1 MLIKNR
7 TNDLIMLHCAA
18 NRQLHRKKII
28 STRDTKKMKNAAKQH
43 TRPLLKEKSTI
54 ISKAPKIR
62 KIWLLSGKKYETRKG
77 GLATGK
83 LDQNIFK
90 AP

>member
-18 NRQLHRKKII
+18 NLQQHRKKLI
-28 STRDTKKMKNAAKQH
+28 SIRDPKKIKNAAKQH
-43 TRPLLKEKSTI
+43 TRSLLKEKSTI
-54 ISKAPKIR
+54 ISKSPRIR
-62 KIWLLSGKKYETRKG
+62 KIWLLSGKTYETRKG
-77 GLATGK
+77 GLTTGK
-83 LDQNIFK
+83 LDQNIFR